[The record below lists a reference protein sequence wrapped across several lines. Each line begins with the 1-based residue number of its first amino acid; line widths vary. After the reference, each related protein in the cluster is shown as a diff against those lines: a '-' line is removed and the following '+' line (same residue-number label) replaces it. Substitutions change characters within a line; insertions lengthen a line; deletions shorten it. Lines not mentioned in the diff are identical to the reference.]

1 MQTIPHSTDEL
12 RQEAAQLFTDD
23 NPIFSPDMK
32 DHYVRNRVMNAE
44 SGDLSRQLAAYFQKQ
59 LDERSDGFPL
69 VRDYSEAVQFYNGF
83 LKKRVKAQLAAAK
96 HYDKDVRAVVTIP
109 LCLRLRKAI
118 TLSETEHFAE
128 LSTDGKPMAKYLK
141 ERNWG
146 FATACYVEGGRGTS
160 EGKKIMLTG
169 IIYPE
174 LKADTI

>member
-23 NPIFSPDMK
+23 NQIFSPDMK
-32 DHYVRNRVMNAE
+32 DHYVRNRVMKD
-44 SGDLSRQLAAYFQKQ
+44 SGDLSRQIGAYFQKQ
-59 LDERSDGFPL
+59 LDERSDFPL
-69 VRDYSEAVQFYNGF
+69 VRDYSEAVQFFNGF

-96 HYDKDVRAVVTIP
+96 HLDKDTRAVITIP

-118 TLSETEHFAE
+118 TLSEAEHFAE
-128 LSTDGKPMAKYLK
+128 LSNDEKPMAKYLK

-146 FATACYVEGGRGTS
+146 FVTSCYVEGGRGTS

>member
-1 MQTIPHSTDEL
+1 MQTTPHSTDEL
-12 RQEAAQLFTDD
+12 RQEAAALFNDD
-23 NPIFSPDMK
+23 NQIFSPDMK
-32 DHYVRNRVMNAE
+32 DHYVYNRVMNAS

-59 LDERSDGFPL
+59 LDDRNFTFPL
-69 VRDYSEAVQFYNGF
+69 VRDYSEAVQYYNGF

-96 HYDKDVRAVVTIP
+96 HLDKDTRAVITIP

-118 TLSETEHFAE
+118 TKSETEHFAE
-128 LSTDGKPMAKYLK
+128 LSTDDKPMAKYLK

-174 LKADTI
+174 LNADTI